1 MNARTTAAQREV
13 AAPPADRAPRL
24 LPSRGAVPVLLSE
37 HLAQHGDPPY
47 DGSRSLIRVI
57 RDAGLTSR
65 DGTGRSVHVEMTAVA
80 DAGRPGRSP
89 VVYAHAA
96 QGEPASAKDTALLW
110 HSPQLVFDGLQLAA
124 AAVGAS
130 HAFLFIRDSGKL
142 REFLRN
148 ALADRARDGLDPVSA
163 QLTEVAPRFFFA
175 DPDENRN
182 QPALVFE
189 PGTGEVPALV
199 ENVETLAHVALI
211 ARYGAAWFRRLGMA
225 DDPGTMLCT
234 VRQPDGGT
242 DIVEVPTGTLL
253 GDIVTIDQQTQAVLV
268 GGYHGSW
275 LQTWQAAPMPLST
288 AVPGLFAALPADRCG
303 LAETARVARYLASA
317 SPRRHPD
324 GTIRFI
330 RSALRVFSDEL
341 RRHEEGGC
349 RATTDRPFL
358 PVTLGKGPVG
368 IMAIRVNAR

>member
-1 MNARTTAAQREV
+1 MNARTTVAQREV
-13 AAPPADRAPRL
+13 APPPADRAPRL
-24 LPSRGAVPVLLSE
+24 LPGRGAVPVLLTE

-47 DGSRSLIRVI
+47 DGSRRLIRVL
-57 RDAGLTSR
+57 RDAGLTGR
-65 DGTGRSVHVEMTAVA
+65 DGTGRLVHAEMMAVA
-80 DAGRPGRSP
+80 DAGLPGRPP

-96 QGEPASAKDTALLW
+96 QGEPASAKDTTLLW

-130 HAFLFIRDSGKL
+130 HAFLFIKYAPNGKL
-142 REFLRN
+142 REFLRH
-148 ALADRARDGLDPVSA
+148 ALADRARDGFDPVPA
-163 QLTEVAPRFFFA
+163 QLTEVPPRFLFT
-175 DPDENRN
+175 DPDENRD
-182 QPALVFE
+182 QPTLVFE

-199 ENVETLAHVALI
+199 QNVETLAHVALI
-211 ARYGAAWFRRLGMA
+211 ARYGAAWFRALGRA

-242 DIVEVPTGTLL
+242 DIVEVPTGTLI
-253 GDIVTIDQQTQAVLV
+253 GDIVMIDQRTQAVLV
-268 GGYHGSW
+268 GGYHGFW

-341 RRHEEGGC
+341 RRHEQGGC

-358 PVTLGKGPVG
+358 PVTLGKCQ
-368 IMAIRVNAR
+368 RR